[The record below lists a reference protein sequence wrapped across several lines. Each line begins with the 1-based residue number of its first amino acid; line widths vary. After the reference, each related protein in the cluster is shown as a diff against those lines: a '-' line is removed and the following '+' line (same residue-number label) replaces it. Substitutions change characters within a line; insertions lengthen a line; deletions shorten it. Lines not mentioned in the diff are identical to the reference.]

1 MESSPMQPRHDD
13 IHGNVEYE
21 SDVSLH
27 DDAIQGDEHTGLA
40 KNQRTEVS
48 TTPIEGLN
56 HLRLSEVNFN
66 SANESSRSGKA
77 QSPTRKA
84 RSTDRGA
91 DKRFSVVEKRASG
104 AFTVR
109 ADVHNL
115 SDGPASPTR
124 RRNGI
129 FKGKSLTDDEMQYLD
144 TKLTDRK
151 DKLAKQVVSRP
162 PQKKFVTIVAN
173 AVKKNP
179 NHPHAKTIYGIL
191 VREYEKH
198 VF

>member
-1 MESSPMQPRHDD
+1 MQPRHDD
-13 IHGNVEYE
+13 IHGNVESE

-27 DDAIQGDEHTGLA
+27 GDDLNQGDEQTELA
-40 KNQRTEVS
+40 KIQRTEIA
-48 TTPIEGLN
+48 TPIEGFN
-56 HLRLSEVNFN
+56 HLRLSQVNFN

-91 DKRFSVVEKRASG
+91 DKRLSVVEKRASR

-115 SDGPASPTR
+115 SDGPASPNR

-151 DKLAKQVVSRP
+151 EKPAKQVVSRP

-179 NHPHAKTIYGIL
+179 NHPQAKAIYGIL
-191 VREYEKH
+191 VMGYEKYIP
-198 VF
+198 